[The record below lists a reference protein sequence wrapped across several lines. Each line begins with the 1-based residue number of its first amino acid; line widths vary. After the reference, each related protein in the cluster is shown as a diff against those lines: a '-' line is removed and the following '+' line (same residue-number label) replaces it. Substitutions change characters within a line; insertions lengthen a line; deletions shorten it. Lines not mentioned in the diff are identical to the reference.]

1 MSSSKKIEKYKK
13 KQILVM
19 KDSSDSRVKKKP
31 LIFDVPFRLA
41 IVGGSGSGKTSLLSL
56 LLIDPKK
63 EFYNNLWLGENVYI
77 FSGSYKTDF
86 KVKKIV
92 EVLAVPDS
100 NIFTEYDD
108 DILNLLYEQIEE
120 RIQQKDYAHS
130 LFIFDDLSYSSE
142 IRSKRNNALGRLY
155 QNGRKNL
162 VSSIFISQKYSSI
175 LPAVRVNL
183 SGLILYQV
191 PQSELEQVAKDHN
204 FLKKNRDFYSL
215 FRSNVKER
223 HEAMIINYSNK
234 FSELYLDNNF
244 VPIDTTE
251 YNK

>member
-1 MSSSKKIEKYKK
+1 MEKKIDKFKK
-13 KQILVM
+13 KSILIM
-19 KDSSDSRVKKKP
+19 KDSGDSRVKKKN

-63 EFYNNLWLGENVYI
+63 EFYNNHFLGENIYI

-92 EVLAVPDS
+92 EVLEVPDS
-100 NIFTEYDD
+100 NIFTSYDD
-108 DILNLLYEQIEE
+108 DILGVLYDEIEE
-120 RIQQKDYAHS
+120 RIKNKEYAHS
-130 LFIFDDLSYSSE
+130 LFIYDDLSYSSD
-142 IRSKRNNALGRLY
+142 IRAKRNNNLGKLY

-191 PQSELEQVAKDHN
+191 PFSELESVARDHN
-204 FLKKNRDFYSL
+204 FLKSNKNFYEMFRD
-215 FRSNVKER
+215 NVEEK
-223 HEAMIINYSNK
+223 HEMIVINYSNSFK
-234 FSELYLDNNF
+234 HLYLDKNF
-244 VPIDTTE
+244 IPIRAIE